1 MILFLDQCEMA
12 HRALDAVLYEACKM
26 GNYYFLLSGTGEVGV
41 RRVGLRGSRSDLVLG
56 MLGVSGGA
64 RLNE

>member
-1 MILFLDQCEMA
+1 LILFLDQCEMT

-26 GNYYFLLSGTGEVGV
+26 GNYSVFFCQVPGG